1 MLRDWFQLD
10 AYWWA
15 PSVPWVVTV
24 DYSDNFSHV
33 LVLEYCSPLNSGS
46 NDVLHDML
54 QQMNRI
60 VTLLDT
66 RFVTIVNMDDPSPKV
81 ATNCSTKLKGESFDV
96 PHAQV

>member
-1 MLRDWFQLD
+1 
-10 AYWWA
+10 
-15 PSVPWVVTV
+15 
-24 DYSDNFSHV
+24 
-33 LVLEYCSPLNSGS
+33 
-46 NDVLHDML
+46 ML

-81 ATNCSTKLKGESFDV
+81 VFNCSTKLEGEFLDV